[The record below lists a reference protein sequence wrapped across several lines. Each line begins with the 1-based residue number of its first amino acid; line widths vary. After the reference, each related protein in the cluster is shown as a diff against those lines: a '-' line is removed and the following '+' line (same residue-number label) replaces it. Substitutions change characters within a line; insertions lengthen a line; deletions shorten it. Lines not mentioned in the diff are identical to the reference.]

1 MWIILSKG
9 VHHKIDAIP
18 RLRITDFEL
27 FNQQLSAY
35 KKKKKKK
42 IRLRE

>member
-27 FNQQLSAY
+27 FNRPLSAY
-35 KKKKKKK
+35 KKKKKK
-42 IRLRE
+42 RLRE